1 MQNLNNGKFIKM
13 MGDKFEIWLDG
24 GHNVHASEAIFNTL
38 EEWNEKNII
47 LIIGM
52 VQGKDPIKFVLK
64 LIKKI
69 KILIILPI
77 SDHEYIQPYEI
88 KNKLISKLNEK
99 IQIECCLNINEA
111 LELLKKKINHGKV
124 MICGSLFLAGEV
136 LERDGY
142 KIN

>member
-1 MQNLNNGKFIKM
+1 M

-64 LIKKI
+64 LLFVIVLYFLSKI
-69 KILIILPI
+69 SLI
-77 SDHEYIQPYEI
+77 
-88 KNKLISKLNEK
+88 
-99 IQIECCLNINEA
+99 
-111 LELLKKKINHGKV
+111 
-124 MICGSLFLAGEV
+124 M
-136 LERDGY
+136 
-142 KIN
+142 